1 MKVTNLSIPGVLLIE
16 PQVFRDERG
25 LFFESFN
32 QKEFEEIVGM
42 SVDFV
47 QDNQSYSIKNVLRGL
62 HYQTPP
68 MEQAKLVRVVH
79 GEVFDVAV
87 DIRKNSPTYRQWVGE
102 ILSAENRK
110 QLWIPKGFAHGF
122 LTLTD
127 SASLLYKV
135 TNYYSKDCERS
146 ILWRDSNIDIDWK
159 NVNNPLLSN
168 KDANAEFLQE
178 V

>member
-1 MKVTNLSIPGVLLIE
+1 
-16 PQVFRDERG
+16 
-25 LFFESFN
+25 
-32 QKEFEEIVGM
+32 M